1 MSNLLAKR
9 YKNNKAKLEA
19 SVEQGKKLSTKQTV
33 INKQE
38 SEKKT
43 VIEQVKIAKEPTT
56 LNLD

>member
-43 VIEQVKIAKEPTT
+43 VVEHVNIAKEPTT